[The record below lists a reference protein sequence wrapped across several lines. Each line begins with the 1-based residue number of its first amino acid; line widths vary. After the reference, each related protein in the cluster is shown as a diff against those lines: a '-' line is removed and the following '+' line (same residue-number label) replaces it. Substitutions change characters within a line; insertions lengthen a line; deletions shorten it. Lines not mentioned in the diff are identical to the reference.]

1 METTR
6 DINTVLQKLKKLQK
20 LYDGAKAINSE
31 AEAQNAAA
39 KIQNLLT
46 QYNLSMSDV
55 YNTEDEDTSK
65 NAVTEDHVGDEW
77 FRKIGGAWDQAM
89 LLNICKYNF
98 CYLII
103 SLTHE
108 TRVNRNGRHVCE
120 RRKKYR
126 IIGRP
131 ENIAVCKWLFDVMVR
146 NFVRLSKERYV
157 EYMADDKQ
165 ALMRLFTGESR
176 MSLDR
181 FQRSYLFGVAKG
193 LGDKLR
199 EEREREKQAQVQVNA
214 LVLRNDAAV
223 QNYVAEKYP
232 NLGEGETAHIGSL
245 SAMRKGQED
254 GRNANITR
262 GGITN
267 SSVNPHQIE

>member
-77 FRKIGGAWDQAM
+77 FRKIGGAWDSA
-89 LLNICKYNF
+89 LLYNICKYNF
-98 CYLII
+98 CYVLISSFHRSRI
-103 SLTHE
+103 
-108 TRVNRNGRHVCE
+108 NRNGRLVCE
-120 RRKKYR
+120 LRKQYR

-131 ENIAVCKWLFDVMVR
+131 ENIAVCKWLFDVLVR
-146 NFVRLSKERYV
+146 NFVRLSKERYA
-157 EYMADDKQ
+157 EYMADDSQ
-165 ALMRLFTGESR
+165 AMMRLFTGEKR

-193 LGDKLR
+193 VGEKLH

-232 NLGEGETAHIGSL
+232 KLGQARPAHIGSYK
-245 SAMRKGQED
+245 AMQTGQED
-254 GRNANITR
+254 GRNANISR

-267 SSVNPHQIE
+267 SSVNPNQIE